1 MGLIGKAL
9 MHPIIAIWIII
20 ISSNK
25 LLSHLSGVEV
35 EFDARGNHQEQHE
48 GEDQA
53 HRDDQ
58 EI

>member
-1 MGLIGKAL
+1 
-9 MHPIIAIWIII
+9 MHSIIAIWIII
-20 ISSNK
+20 ISSTK

-35 EFDARGNHQEQHE
+35 EFDARGNQHKQHE
-48 GEDQA
+48 GADQA